1 MCFFKIKVKKIFFH
15 VRKYERTQVESIIE
29 SKWQWQYHYYWYCHC
44 HWTLFFFTNL
54 WWNQLCKLLGWYNS
68 LHFVTITL
76 VSPQN
81 DIWGTSTE
89 MPYGCMMCHYPY
101 LGGASKWLKE
111 ISLAAWT
118 IRNTT
123 QIWYRISL
131 LAPQTSFC
139 GKTSGGIMK
148 YQLFTHAGKS

>member
-1 MCFFKIKVKKIFFH
+1 MWESMKEHKLN
-15 VRKYERTQVESIIE
+15 QLLSPSGSDSIIIID
-29 SKWQWQYHYYWYCHC
+29 
-44 HWTLFFFTNL
+44 TVTATGLFFFFTNL

-89 MPYGCMMCHYPY
+89 IPYGCMMCHYPY
-101 LGGASKWLKE
+101 LGGAFKWLKE

>member
-1 MCFFKIKVKKIFFH
+1 MWESMKEHKLN
-15 VRKYERTQVESIIE
+15 QVILSLPLD
-29 SKWQWQYHYYWYCHC
+29 S
-44 HWTLFFFTNL
+44 FFFTNNL
-54 WWNQLCKLLGWYNS
+54 WWNQLCKLLGWYQS
-68 LHFVTITL
+68 LHFVTLTL

-89 MPYGCMMCHYPY
+89 IPYGCMMCHYPY

-111 ISLAAWT
+111 ISLTAWP

-123 QIWYRISL
+123 QIWYGISL

-139 GKTSGGIMK
+139 GETSGGITK
-148 YQLFTHAGKS
+148 YQLFTQAGKSYRKLLKVFFTDSTH